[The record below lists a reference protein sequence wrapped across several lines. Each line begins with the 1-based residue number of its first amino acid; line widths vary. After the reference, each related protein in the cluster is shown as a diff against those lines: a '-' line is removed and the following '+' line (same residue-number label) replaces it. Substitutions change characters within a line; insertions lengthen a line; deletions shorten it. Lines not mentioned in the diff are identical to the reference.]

1 MQFGLNQSE
10 TYRLFNELR
19 IKTETEWNK
28 IITQLKN
35 NTIKAKEQLSS
46 EIQTIISSEIYKKG
60 IRIFEENKELKD
72 LNTKIQEE
80 EKTLAAIDMMQ
91 SKIDKIL
98 QQQNNSILQIINAH
112 CSFKKSANQVS
123 EQLSISYDGLDI
135 HIDINFHKKDLQD
148 FWKPGLIKEGMN
160 DKDICKSC

>member
-46 EIQTIISSEIYKKG
+46 EIQTIISSEIYKKESAYL
-60 IRIFEENKELKD
+60 R
-72 LNTKIQEE
+72 KI
-80 EKTLAAIDMMQ
+80 KN
-91 SKIDKIL
+91 SKI
-98 QQQNNSILQIINAH
+98 
-112 CSFKKSANQVS
+112 
-123 EQLSISYDGLDI
+123 
-135 HIDINFHKKDLQD
+135 
-148 FWKPGLIKEGMN
+148 
-160 DKDICKSC
+160 